1 MLSVLQ
7 PVSLVKKWKSCAPPW
22 PLRPLLSNQC
32 PQEKGRRCVLSCD
45 KLPGLGSA
53 LTTSCCHWET
63 FWVTDKFILG
73 GDADLILWE
82 IKLDGKLGDRFCIL

>member
-1 MLSVLQ
+1 M
-7 PVSLVKKWKSCAPPW
+7 
-22 PLRPLLSNQC
+22 
-32 PQEKGRRCVLSCD
+32 LSCD

-82 IKLDGKLGDRFCIL
+82 IKLDGKLGDGFCIL